1 MEFWVSKLRSGLVF
15 CCFPRTSVAFSNVVC
30 MNKNE
35 FCELCV
41 FPWFPVLSW
50 ILISLRN
57 LIYFGMSDSSIGKPS
72 APLTAC
78 WFCWFL
84 LCLPVPGYCEQ
95 WMLCLNCCL
104 WESVFLQRIHDR
116 FFRNL
121 EGAGRD
127 RLIQLDNSSLPWYP
141 FAKGHT
147 GYFLKALSSKLC
159 LISRISGPCLHLA
172 LINGGSGRLRSHT
185 SPIMTYGLAS
195 RIIRHLIHLDQLPS
209 VRNSAGIQEQLVS
222 FHYML
227 AQELEG
233 SWGRRKPGSRTREA
247 SRVPETGSAWVLQ
260 GTKMWSI
267 LGLTDTCCA

>member
-1 MEFWVSKLRSGLVF
+1 MNAVFELLLVGISFPPEDSRS
-15 CCFPRTSVAFSNVVC
+15 
-30 MNKNE
+30 
-35 FCELCV
+35 
-41 FPWFPVLSW
+41 
-50 ILISLRN
+50 
-57 LIYFGMSDSSIGKPS
+57 
-72 APLTAC
+72 
-78 WFCWFL
+78 L
-84 LCLPVPGYCEQ
+84 LQEPG
-95 WMLCLNCCL
+95 
-104 WESVFLQRIHDR
+104 
-116 FFRNL
+116 
-121 EGAGRD
+121 GAGRD
-127 RLIQLDNSSLPWYP
+127 CLIQLDNSSLPWYP

-233 SWGRRKPGSRTREA
+233 S
-247 SRVPETGSAWVLQ
+247 
-260 GTKMWSI
+260 
-267 LGLTDTCCA
+267 